1 MTHNPPS
8 VKAIDRTVSL
18 LAEEMPLPG
27 KQFSRFILVFHVVF
41 LGGLAMILFNR
52 WQQPAF
58 AWSWRELWL
67 ASLIAAQSAAYLRFF
82 AFPNHWAKSYRGW
95 GVYFCVI
102 FALWFLSWRVERGLE
117 WAIMAYMGQMFGVL
131 PPRFSIPSTLLVLL
145 IYLPT
150 RIGWDRLPSVSTK
163 EWLAYGGFAIG
174 WSALG
179 LFIHRLV
186 VTSAERAKLI
196 QQLQAAQRE
205 LEAAHQR
212 EAEISVL
219 RERERLARDLHD
231 SLGHGL
237 VTLNVQLEAA
247 QRLYTVDPAK
257 ASALMEEMKN
267 LARTSMEQLRR
278 SLAGLRTPGLGDRAL
293 KGAIEELG
301 VEISKRSGLKI
312 TTTVPRE
319 LDRLPPAVSEGLWR
333 FAQEALR
340 NAERHAR
347 ARKVSLEGEHRP
359 NEVLVRVTDDG
370 CGIPADGEGKPGHYG
385 LRGLRERIEGLG
397 GTFRVSATNP
407 NGTTLEARIP
417 LISS

>member
-8 VKAIDRTVSL
+8 VKATDRTVSL
-18 LAEEMPLPG
+18 LAEELPLPG

-41 LGGLAMILFNR
+41 LGGLAMTLFNR

-67 ASLIAAQSAAYLRFF
+67 VSLIAGQSAAYLRFF

-131 PPRFSIPSTLLVLL
+131 PPRFSIPSTLLLL
-145 IYLPT
+145 LVYLPT

-186 VTSAERAKLI
+186 VTSAERARLI

-247 QRLYTVDPAK
+247 QRLYEVDPAK
-257 ASALMEEMKN
+257 AAALMEEMKT
-267 LARTSMEQLRR
+267 LTRTSMEQLRR
-278 SLAGLRTPGLGDRAL
+278 SLAGLRAPGLGDRAL
-293 KGAIEELG
+293 RSAINEFCG
-301 VEISKRSGLKI
+301 EIAERSGLQI
-312 TTTVPRE
+312 TATLPPE
-319 LDRLPPAVSEGLWR
+319 MDNLPPAVSEGLWR
-333 FAQEALR
+333 FAQEAVL

-347 ARKVSLEGEHRP
+347 ARKVTLDAETPSQRSAL
-359 NEVLVRVTDDG
+359 
-370 CGIPADGEGKPGHYG
+370 A
-385 LRGLRERIEGLG
+385 G
-397 GTFRVSATNP
+397 G
-407 NGTTLEARIP
+407 
-417 LISS
+417 